1 MTTSNIMIIC
11 LFFGASF
18 LLMLPFYFWN
28 KGVKKKAANFASK
41 NKNRAVVHLFGEK
54 TRING
59 RKVKDYDHGK
69 GESLETVV
77 ALEPGK
83 YVISSKYKTTDSTL
97 TGNHNYETP
106 GMVDMEV
113 ELEKGMEYTV
123 GLFFEHPYELEF
135 DGVTEVVTA
144 IPLKVPGL
152 LAKHK
157 VINVICFRDGKVMSG
172 PALTGERLKKVAV
185 SALYGMQQSA
195 SLDTLSTGLGKYKK
209 KTILEDWWGITQ
221 SDYAVETLER
231 LVYYIKTTE
240 QLFAEQSPEVV
251 SQVLLNDKLMTQ
263 DIATMEELRK
273 NSVWKHYVNVLKK
286 GHVITSE
293 EEVLKYTPLA
303 WDMGRLVF
311 MSRLCFDAGYISEED
326 AWTYIDTACERL
338 RFFDS
343 WSSFTTSYLIGRTM
357 WDVEHPFIQD
367 FRKFEKELLQP
378 GNLWNKTA
386 I

>member
-1 MTTSNIMIIC
+1 M
-11 LFFGASF
+11 
-18 LLMLPFYFWN
+18 
-28 KGVKKKAANFASK
+28 
-41 NKNRAVVHLFGEK
+41 VHLFGEK

-59 RKVKDYDHGK
+59 RKVKDYDYGK

-77 ALEPGK
+77 AL
-83 YVISSKYKTTDSTL
+83 
-97 TGNHNYETP
+97 
-106 GMVDMEV
+106 EV

-157 VINVICFRDGKVMSG
+157 VINVICFRVGKVM
-172 PALTGERLKKVAV
+172 
-185 SALYGMQQSA
+185 
-195 SLDTLSTGLGKYKK
+195 TGLGKYKK

-221 SDYAVETLER
+221 SDYAVETL
-231 LVYYIKTTE
+231 K
-240 QLFAEQSPEVV
+240 
-251 SQVLLNDKLMTQ
+251 
-263 DIATMEELRK
+263 
-273 NSVWKHYVNVLKK
+273 
-286 GHVITSE
+286 
-293 EEVLKYTPLA
+293 
-303 WDMGRLVF
+303 RLVF
-311 MSRLCFDAGYISEED
+311 MSRLCFDAGYISEEE
-326 AWTYIDTACERL
+326 AWNYIDIACERL

-343 WSSFTTSYLIGRTM
+343 WSSFTTRYLIGRTM

-386 I
+386 L